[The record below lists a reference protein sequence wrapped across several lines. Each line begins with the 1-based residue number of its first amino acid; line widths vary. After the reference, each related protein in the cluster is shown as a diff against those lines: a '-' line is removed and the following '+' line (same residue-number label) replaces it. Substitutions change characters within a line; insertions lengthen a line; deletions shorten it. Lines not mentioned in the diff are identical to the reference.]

1 MIDSVNVLSSL
12 LTDDEITMLEHVDIA
27 EILKISLKNGGDFA
41 DVFCESVQP
50 TCIVCE
56 NGKIEKIISGVDVG
70 VGIRVIYNHKTAYA
84 YTNQIT
90 NEGLFELADALS
102 CVCKGKTFDDD
113 VTFFNKNPAK
123 NNGLHKLTQ
132 EVSIDEKVSLVKRAN
147 DVARSWDDRI
157 KQVKVVYR
165 DSVREVAIANTM
177 GDLIIDHHTGIVF
190 SVQVVAAQND
200 VIQTGYEPVGGGF
213 IGLELFEEHPPEKIA
228 EIASIRA
235 IKMLQAKRAPGGS
248 MPVVLSSEAGGTM
261 IHEAIG
267 HGLEADFVETG
278 LSVYTGRIGE
288 EVASPLVSVVD
299 DATLVNK
306 RGSYSFD
313 DEGVRA
319 QRTVLVEQGVLK
331 GYLYDRLTAMKG
343 KTEST
348 GNGRRESYRSR
359 PIPRMSNTFILP
371 GKASPE
377 EIVRSTQTGL
387 FVKRMGGGQVNT
399 VNGDFVFEI
408 SEGYLIENGEI
419 GEAVRGATLTGN
431 GPALLK
437 TIDMVGNDLGFGI
450 GTCGKDGQGVPVSD
464 AQPTL
469 RIPEIVVGGEV

>member
-1 MIDSVNVLSSL
+1 
-12 LTDDEITMLEHVDIA
+12 MLDNINIP
-27 EILKISLKNGGDFA
+27 EILKVSLKKGGDFA
-41 DVFCESVQP
+41 DVFYEHIQP
-50 TCIVCE
+50 TTIICE
-56 NGKIEKIISGVDVG
+56 DGKIEKIISGVDAG
-70 VGIRVIYNHKTAYA
+70 VGIRVIYNNKTAYA

-90 NEGLFELADALS
+90 NEGLLEVADAVS
-102 CVCKGKTFDDD
+102 CACQGESFDED
-113 VTFFNKNPAK
+113 FSLLKKNPEK
-123 NNGLHKLTQ
+123 NHSIKKLPQ

-147 DVARSWDDRI
+147 DVARSWDERI

-165 DSVREVAIANTM
+165 DSVCRVAIANTM
-177 GDLIIDHHTGIVF
+177 GDLIYDYRTGIVF
-190 SVQVVAAQND
+190 LVQVVAAQDD
-200 VIQTGYEPVGGGF
+200 VIQTGYEPVGGF
-213 IGLELFEEHPPEKIA
+213 VGLELFEKHPPEKIA

-235 IKMLQAKRAPGGS
+235 IKMLKARRAPGGS

-267 HGLEADFVETG
+267 HGLEADLVQTG
-278 LSVYTGRIGE
+278 LSVYAGRIGE
-288 EVASPLVSVVD
+288 EIASPLVSVID
-299 DATLVNK
+299 DATLANK
-306 RGSYSFD
+306 RGSYIFD

-319 QRTVLVEQGVLK
+319 QRTVLVEKGVLK
-331 GYLYDRLTAMKG
+331 GYLYDRLTAMKD

-348 GNGRRESYRSR
+348 GNGRRESYHSR
-359 PIPRMSNTFILP
+359 PIPRMSNTFILS
-371 GKASPE
+371 GKTSPE
-377 EIVRSTQTGL
+377 EIVRSTSRGL

-399 VNGDFVFEI
+399 VNGDFVFEV
-408 SEGYLIENGEI
+408 SEGYLIEDGEI

-431 GPALLK
+431 GPAMLK

>member
-1 MIDSVNVLSSL
+1 MLDNID
-12 LTDDEITMLEHVDIA
+12 IP
-27 EILKISLKNGGDFA
+27 EILKVSLKNGGDFA
-41 DVFCESVQP
+41 DVFYEHVQP
-50 TCIVCE
+50 TTIICE
-56 NGKIEKIISGVDVG
+56 DGKIEKIISGVDVG
-70 VGIRVIYNHKTAYA
+70 AGIRVIYNNKTAYA

-90 NEGLFELADALS
+90 NEGLFEVADAVS
-102 CVCKGKTFDDD
+102 CACQGKAFDED
-113 VTFFNKNPAK
+113 FSLLKKNPEK
-123 NNGLHKLTQ
+123 NHSIKKLPQ

-147 DVARSWDDRI
+147 DVARSWDERI

-165 DSVREVAIANTM
+165 DSVCRVAIANTM
-177 GDLIIDHHTGIVF
+177 GDLIYDHRTSIIF
-190 SVQVVAAQND
+190 LVQVVAAQDD
-200 VIQTGYEPVGGGF
+200 VIQTGYEPVGGF
-213 IGLELFEEHPPEKIA
+213 VGLELFEEHPPEKIA

-235 IKMLQAKRAPGGS
+235 IKMLQARRAPGGS
-248 MPVVLSSEAGGTM
+248 MPVVLSSESGGTM

-267 HGLEADFVETG
+267 HGLEADLVQTG
-278 LSVYTGRIGE
+278 ISVYTGRIGE
-288 EVASPLVSVVD
+288 AIASPLVSVID
-299 DATLVNK
+299 DATLANK

-331 GYLYDRLTAMKG
+331 GYLYDRLTAMKD

-348 GNGRRESYRSR
+348 GNGRRESYHSR
-359 PIPRMSNTFILP
+359 PIPRMSNTFILS
-371 GKASPE
+371 GKTSPE
-377 EIVRSTQTGL
+377 EIVRSTPRGL

-399 VNGDFVFEI
+399 VNGDFVFEV

-431 GPALLK
+431 GPAILK